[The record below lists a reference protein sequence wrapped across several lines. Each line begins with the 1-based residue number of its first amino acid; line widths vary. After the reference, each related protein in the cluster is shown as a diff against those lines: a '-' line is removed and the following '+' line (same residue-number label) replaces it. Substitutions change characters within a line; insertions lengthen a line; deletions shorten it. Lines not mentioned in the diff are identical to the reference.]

1 MIIDSHCH
9 LIGEGWM
16 HRNLSLGIGRMAAAA
31 ISNATGDSPDPEALM
46 DTLMPLYCDATGEKL
61 VASMDKAGVDTTC
74 VFAADFGLCTGE
86 PDVPI
91 TEQNRLIA
99 GAAASLPQRLVPFF
113 AIDPR
118 RTGAP
123 EMLQQAVEQ
132 WGMRGLK
139 LHPTTGYFPHDPAT
153 YPLYEKCLEYGIPV
167 LFHTGST
174 CGPMK
179 SRFAQPIHLDDVAAD
194 FPDLSI
200 IMAHAGLEMW
210 EEALIVARVKSNVSF
225 DISGWQAIWANRPQ
239 AFYRMLRTLLN
250 AVGPWRVFFG
260 SDGPFLDLSCPLDRW
275 VRAFTEPD
283 LTSCPEISFSQEEME
298 IVTGRAFARLLG
310 MG

>member
-16 HRNLSLGIGRMAAAA
+16 HRNLSLGIGRMAAAV

-74 VFAADFGLCTGE
+74 VFAVDFGLCTGE

-99 GAAASLPQRLVPFF
+99 EAAANFPQRLVPFF

-118 RTGAP
+118 RAGAP
-123 EMLQQAVEQ
+123 EMLQRAIEQ
-132 WGMRGLK
+132 WGIRGLK
-139 LHPTTGYFPHDPAT
+139 LHPTTGYFPHDPAA
-153 YPLYEKCLEYGIPV
+153 YPLYERCLEYGIPV

-179 SRFAQPIHLDDVAAD
+179 SRFAQPIHMDDVAAD

-250 AVGPWRVFFG
+250 EVGPWRVFFG

-283 LTSCPEISFSQEEME
+283 LTSCPDISFSQEEME